1 MTDTLKAVEIGTQ
14 VLAKE
19 LVGKSGFNIAHDT
32 TYIDNVNSVKW
43 FSATKTAVVITYDGY
58 QTVTVPANEVY
69 VWIKDNAISYEDNVY
84 NFLGV
89 NWREKYNYKEDNS
102 THAIYDK
109 KIKAL
114 IKDNASKI
122 LFHECNL
129 SVWGHISYEVRKA
142 LGIYRGVKTVKDYS
156 VSELAKMYVTSK
168 RELFRLVEPE

>member
-1 MTDTLKAVEIGTQ
+1 MDTLQVSFEVGKK
-14 VLAKE
+14 VLASE

-69 VWIKDNAISYEDNVY
+69 VWVKENAISYEDMTY
-84 NFLGV
+84 NFLGR
-89 NWREKYNYKEDNS
+89 NWKEKYNYTEDNS
-102 THAIYDK
+102 TYASYDK

-114 IKDNASKI
+114 IKENAGKI
-122 LFHECNL
+122 LYHECNNA
-129 SVWGHISYEVRKA
+129 WEHIDSDVKKA
-142 LGIYRGVKTVKDYS
+142 LGIFRGVKTIKDYS
-156 VSELAKMYVTSK
+156 VSELSKIYVTSK

>member
-1 MTDTLKAVEIGTQ
+1 MDTLQVSFEVGKK
-14 VLAKE
+14 VLASE

-69 VWIKDNAISYEDNVY
+69 VGIKENAISYEDMTY
-84 NFLGV
+84 NFLGY
-89 NWREKYNYKEDNS
+89 NWKEKYNYTEDNS
-102 THAIYDK
+102 TYASYDK

-114 IKDNASKI
+114 IKENATKV
-122 LFHECNL
+122 LFHRDTL
-129 SVWGHISYEVRKA
+129 VWSHVPYDVKIAVA
-142 LGIYRGVKTVKDYS
+142 IFRGNKTVKDYS
-156 VSELAKMYVTSK
+156 VSELARIYVTAE

>member
-1 MTDTLKAVEIGTQ
+1 MADTLKAVEIGTK

-69 VWIKDNAISYEDNVY
+69 VYIKDNTISYEDMVY
-84 NFLGV
+84 NFLGN
-89 NWREKYNYKEDNS
+89 NWREKYNYTEDNS
-102 THAIYDK
+102 PYASYDK

-114 IKDNASKI
+114 IKENAGKI
-122 LFHECNL
+122 LYHECNNA
-129 SVWGHISYEVRKA
+129 WEHIDSDVRRA
-142 LGIYRGVKTVKDYS
+142 LGIYRGVKTVKDFS
-156 VSELAKMYVTSK
+156 VSELARIYVTAQ
-168 RELFRLVEPE
+168 RELFRLVEVE